1 MSPEANKAIV
11 RRLWEDVEP
20 AQCRCLRRI
29 FDAAY
34 AAHEKRFMPRML
46 AAFPICFEV
55 EDMIAEGDKVVTR
68 YALIATHRGEFM
80 GIPATVSRYTSRPSG
95 SIGWKMVALW
105 KVNAGARGIAWR
117 CWNNSVCIRRP
128 TVGRIG
134 NPTSKVKPVVG
145 LTTRPTTA
153 NRRLDW

>member
-11 RRLWEDVEP
+11 RRLWEDVWN
-20 AQCRCLRRI
+20 RRNADVCDEI

-46 AAFPICFEV
+46 AAFPDLRFEV

-80 GIPATVSRYTSRPSG
+80 GIPATGKPVHLAAIWIHR
-95 SIGWKMVALW
+95 LE
-105 KVNAGARGIAWR
+105 N
-117 CWNNSVCIRRP
+117 
-128 TVGRIG
+128 GRIVEG
-134 NPTSKVKPVVG
+134 QRWGAWDRLALLEQLGVYPP
-145 LTTRPTTA
+145 A
-153 NRRLDW
+153 NRRSD